1 MPYPRPRYGL
11 IDFEN
16 LTTLLNF
23 NGTDDLRDSYR
34 GWVKKALQEE
44 VSQHEGKWTESIAME
59 SRLFVEMTKERLG
72 IKAKGRRV
80 TAQNSSYELREPAAP
95 YRGVFGVKNGLL
107 RLENAYFWDEIQ

>member
-1 MPYPRPRYGL
+1 
-11 IDFEN
+11 
-16 LTTLLNF
+16 LLNF

-72 IKAKGRRV
+72 IEAKGRRV

-95 YRGVFGVKNGLL
+95 YRDVFGVKNGLL
-107 RLENAYFWDEIQ
+107 RFQNAYFWDEIQ